1 MSPRRRVT
9 PILDQL
15 GLAERGDV
23 LGQLLAIHPELLG
36 DAEELAR
43 DQLKVEDADSVAEEF
58 EEALRG
64 VDADQLASRAG
75 RVRGR
80 GYVHVNEA
88 ACELLAEELEPYL
101 KDLARRAALGLAEAA
116 QAIGL
121 GLLRSY
127 ADTAFRTRPLRDAGP
142 FTFVAADAL
151 TMKVRDQGRVVNA
164 VVLVATGV
172 NRDGHREVLGVKVV
186 PSETK
191 EAWNVF
197 FADLVAR
204 GLTGVRLVTSAQP
217 QRPPPQPL
225 VNP

>member
-1 MSPRRRVT
+1 VSPRRRVT

-121 GLLRSY
+121 GLLRGLAECDSDVEEGSVLGY
-127 ADTAFRTRPLRDAGP
+127 AGPDAPGELAWSVCRTLKDAGVILP
-142 FTFVAADAL
+142 ADSF
-151 TMKVRDQGRVVNA
+151 
-164 VVLVATGV
+164 
-172 NRDGHREVLGVKVV
+172 E
-186 PSETK
+186 
-191 EAWNVF
+191 
-197 FADLVAR
+197 DLPEGWA
-204 GLTGVRLVTSAQP
+204 RLV
-217 QRPPPQPL
+217 
-225 VNP
+225 